1 MSLLDGWD
9 LDQYRAALR
18 RRAGTLRID
27 PRVQVR
33 FDESDL
39 VQETLMKAVQADQSP
54 CKGTSHDERIAWL
67 FAIQENLLL
76 DKYDEQFAQK
86 RDLRREVDVTAMQR
100 AFVDSTA
107 DFVSHGQAGSPAL
120 VRTRPS
126 EEKEILAKLLE
137 RLPSREREVLALEAG
152 GFRDDLLTA
161 GRLDV
166 SDGVVA
172 GRIARATK
180 RLAEMS
186 EAFREGDDDG

>member
-86 RDLRREVDVTAMQR
+86 PRSPPRGRRHRDAESLRR
-100 AFVDSTA
+100 
-107 DFVSHGQAGSPAL
+107 L
-120 VRTRPS
+120 N
-126 EEKEILAKLLE
+126 
-137 RLPSREREVLALEAG
+137 
-152 GFRDDLLTA
+152 
-161 GRLDV
+161 GRLCL
-166 SDGVVA
+166 SRS
-172 GRIARATK
+172 GRR
-180 RLAEMS
+180 S
-186 EAFREGDDDG
+186 QP